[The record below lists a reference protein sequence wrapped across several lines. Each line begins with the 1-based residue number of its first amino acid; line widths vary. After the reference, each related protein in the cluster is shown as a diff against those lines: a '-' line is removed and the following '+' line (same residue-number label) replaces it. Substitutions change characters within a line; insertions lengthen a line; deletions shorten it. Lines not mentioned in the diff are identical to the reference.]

1 MSFLTIDKVSSVY
14 EWAFIDI
21 DYNYMEGYIYP
32 SSFSSSTVL
41 SYTSKIGFTYT
52 ASSARQ
58 IASQLIY
65 QTLKDMKTDYSS
77 IGIKASDFGF
87 VYIS

>member
-1 MSFLTIDKVSSVY
+1 MSFLTINKVSSVY
-14 EWAFIDI
+14 EWAFIDS

-32 SSFSSSTVL
+32 STFSSSTVL
-41 SYTSKIGFTYT
+41 SYTSKIGFTYAAT
-52 ASSARQ
+52 SARQ